1 MEVKWNQSISTLP
14 SLSPTGSPNNVS
26 KIDPTAHANFYG
38 YNTWKRR
45 FHEED
50 GRRDRRRRS
59 AIHPTHPIVL
69 SFLKHLVLF
78 SVDTIEKDE
87 FVLEKDENQGPANVA
102 RLYFLSIEEI

>member
-1 MEVKWNQSISTLP
+1 MKIKWNQSIGTLP

-26 KIDPTAHANFYG
+26 KIDPTSHASFYG
-38 YNTWKRR
+38 YNPWKRC

-59 AIHPTHPIVL
+59 AIHPTHPIIL
-69 SFLKHLVLF
+69 SLLKHLVLF

-87 FVLEKDENQGPANVA
+87 LVLEKDENQGPAYMA